1 MTGYLYVIA
10 RFLIICIRLTCAAES
25 KTLPLLKSGPVISMN
40 PIYFMLGKKAA
51 QPEDGTAPSVF
62 IAYGDNEDGGIGL
75 LSWSPTSPQRN
86 TPLAHLVD
94 QARQGLWLIQ
104 GKLALKR
111 YDAVSSRGY
120 WLERGPQWIA
130 QADLQQSGWPD
141 PATNEGRADAPILRD
156 LQRIARQIVGRKA
169 AFVFPAKWPNGLT
182 APDAELVRAMVQEIC
197 AHFRYASVEEEL
209 PWTFLSMAA
218 DPDGLD
224 PLGDFIRSLHNEM
237 LVDTSDVK
245 VADWRRKG
253 GTILLSGP
261 TGSGKSYAA
270 RLLAADP
277 KYGSLVEV
285 NLAGVLEEQLES
297 RMRGYEPGTFTGADR
312 NGRKGWFEEANGGVL
327 FLDEFQSVSPA
338 AQVQL
343 LDVLSA
349 VSDDIQI
356 ARTGADH
363 RRRRYKVKVIL
374 ALNED
379 IDTLLQENRLRR
391 DLYYR
396 VRFIQTFPSL
406 KERLNPERDRD
417 HRYLRGMLA
426 SYRWKSLRT
435 IKELCQLDA
444 GLRGIARSLFPEW
457 KQEAL
462 SALAQQEWEGNFR
475 ELERV
480 AYDVFY
486 AYDYHQ
492 GDYYP
497 HLSESDD
504 AGQPQQIGRIHVENI
519 LRSWFVPASGNRLP
533 SVGDGMA
540 ARKQEMLEG
549 IQDALRDCGFI
560 IERALKIQ
568 PYFRSRPTLRK
579 YLRDHVGQLATDI
592 RNDSRI
598 VRFLALEKVA
608 R

>member
-1 MTGYLYVIA
+1 M
-10 RFLIICIRLTCAAES
+10 S
-25 KTLPLLKSGPVISMN
+25 
-40 PIYFMLGKKAA
+40 PIYFMLGRKTATL
-51 QPEDGTAPSVF
+51 ENGTPPSSF
-62 IAYGDNEDGGIGL
+62 IAYGDNEDGGLGL
-75 LSWSPTSPQRN
+75 ISWSPTGQELN

-94 QARQGLWLIQ
+94 EARQEMWLCQ

-111 YDAVSSRGY
+111 YGAGSLPGY
-120 WLERGPQWIA
+120 SLERGPQWIA
-130 QADLQQSGWPD
+130 QADLTQPGWPN
-141 PATNEGRADAPILRD
+141 PATETGRKDASIFRE

-169 AFVFPAKWPNGLT
+169 AFVFPAKWPSGT
-182 APDAELVRAMVQEIC
+182 AVPDAQLLGAMVKEVC
-197 AHFRYASVEEEL
+197 AHFRYASVQEAL
-209 PWTFLSMAA
+209 PWTFLSVSI
-218 DPDGLD
+218 DPGGLD
-224 PLGDFIRSLHNEM
+224 PLGDFIRLLHSEM
-237 LVDTSDVK
+237 LVDTSDVM

-270 RLLAADP
+270 RLLATDP
-277 KYGSLVEV
+277 KYKSLVEV

-312 NGRKGWFEEANGGVL
+312 NGRKGWFEEADGGVL

-363 RRRRYKVKVIL
+363 RRSRYKVKVIL

-379 IDTLLQENRLRR
+379 VETLLRENRLRK

-406 KERLNPERDRD
+406 KERLAPGRDPD

-435 IKELCQLDA
+435 VKELCQLHT
-444 GLRGIARSLFPEW
+444 GLLGMARSFFPEW
-457 KQEAL
+457 KQDAL
-462 SALAQQEWEGNFR
+462 SVLAQQEWEGNFR

-486 AYDYHQ
+486 RYDEYHES
-492 GDYYP
+492 DYYP
-497 HLSESDD
+497 HVSGYGD
-504 AGQPQQIGRIHVENI
+504 AGQPQQIGKVHVEDS
-519 LRSWFVPASGNRLP
+519 LRSWFVPASGKQQP
-533 SVGDGMA
+533 GVGDARA
-540 ARKQEMLEG
+540 ALEQNMLEG
-549 IQDALRDCGFI
+549 VQGALRDCGFI
-560 IERALKIQ
+560 IARVLKNQ
-568 PYFRSRPTLRK
+568 PYIRSRPTLRN
-579 YLRDHVGQLATDI
+579 YLRDHVGQLASDVRT
-592 RNDSRI
+592 DSRM
-598 VRFLALEKVA
+598 VRFLALESVSDRFINVPAVVA
-608 R
+608 AG